1 MEDRMRPPRNLSGW
15 LKVTLPWVLVAGLL
29 LLPAVDSNA
38 NLMRLLFLTAVYST
52 AGLGW
57 NLLGGMAGQVS
68 FGFAVF
74 FGMGAYTTAL
84 LMHAGHSP
92 YFGFVGGAAIAML
105 ASFFIGLP
113 TFRLRGPYFVIA
125 TIGVTEA
132 VRVIMNNLDIT
143 GGASGYR
150 ISEDKPF
157 NPLEHYY
164 TAIVAVALA
173 VLVSA
178 IIAHSKFGL
187 ALRAIKQ
194 DQDAAADLGVNPYT
208 SKLWIHAIA
217 AGLTGIAGGIYARRA
232 GFFYPGDVFAFQT
245 GINILLIP
253 VIGGIGTVWGP
264 VLGGVVFI
272 IVEETISAKY
282 QDFHLLIYG
291 SLLML
296 IVLVEPGGLIQSK
309 RLWIML
315 GKLLIGLFTGTTWK
329 ALFGILRN
337 RLKKTAVPKGTAV
350 EEKM

>member
-1 MEDRMRPPRNLSGW
+1 MEDRMKFPRNLSGW
-15 LKVTLPWVLVAGLL
+15 LRVILPWVLLAALL

-92 YFGFVGGAAIAML
+92 YFGFIGGAAIAML

-150 ISEDKPF
+150 IIEDKPF

-164 TAIVAVALA
+164 TAIAAVALA

-178 IIAHSKFGL
+178 IIANSKFGL

-194 DQDAAADLGVNPYT
+194 DQDAAAAVGVNPYT

-253 VIGGIGTVWGP
+253 VIGGIGTIWGP

-291 SLLML
+291 ALLML

-309 RLWIML
+309 RLWVML
-315 GKLLIGLFTGTTWK
+315 GKLLIGLFTGATWK
-329 ALFGILRN
+329 ALFGILRG
-337 RLKKTAVPKGTAV
+337 RLKKTAVPEGTAH
-350 EEKM
+350 

>member
-1 MEDRMRPPRNLSGW
+1 MEDRVKRPSNLSGW
-15 LKVTLPWVLVAGLL
+15 LRVILPWVLLTALL

-74 FGMGAYTTAL
+74 FGLGSYTTAL

-92 YFGFVGGAAIAML
+92 YFGFIGGAAIAML

-132 VRVIMNNLDIT
+132 VRVIMNNLDVT

-150 ISEDKPF
+150 IIEDKPF

-164 TAIVAVALA
+164 TAIVAAALA
-173 VLVSA
+173 VLVSI
-178 IIAHSKFGL
+178 IIANSKFGL

-194 DQDAAADLGVNPYT
+194 DQDAAADIGVNPYT

-253 VIGGIGTVWGP
+253 VIGGIGTIWGP

-282 QDFHLLIYG
+282 QDFHLMIYG
-291 SLLML
+291 GLLML

-309 RLWIML
+309 RLWVML
-315 GKLLIGLFTGTTWK
+315 GKLLIGLFTGATWK
-329 ALFGILRN
+329 ALFGILRDCVK
-337 RLKKTAVPKGTAV
+337 RLRFSKAQHI
-350 EEKM
+350 EE

>member
-1 MEDRMRPPRNLSGW
+1 MEDRMKLPRNLSGW
-15 LKVTLPWVLVAGLL
+15 LRVILPWGLLAALL

-38 NLMRLLFLTAVYST
+38 NLTRLLFLTAVYST

-92 YFGFVGGAAIAML
+92 YFGFIGGAAIAML

-173 VLVSA
+173 VLVST
-178 IIAHSKFGL
+178 IIANSKFGL

-194 DQDAAADLGVNPYT
+194 DQDAAADVGVNPYT

-253 VIGGIGTVWGP
+253 VIGGIGTIWGP

-291 SLLML
+291 ALLML

-315 GKLLIGLFTGTTWK
+315 GKLLIGLFTGATWK
-329 ALFGILRN
+329 ALFGMLRG
-337 RLKKTAVPKGTAV
+337 RLKRLRFAKAQHI
-350 EEKM
+350 EE

>member
-1 MEDRMRPPRNLSGW
+1 
-15 LKVTLPWVLVAGLL
+15 
-29 LLPAVDSNA
+29 
-38 NLMRLLFLTAVYST
+38 
-52 AGLGW
+52 
-57 NLLGGMAGQVS
+57 
-68 FGFAVF
+68 
-74 FGMGAYTTAL
+74 
-84 LMHAGHSP
+84 MHAGHSP
-92 YFGFVGGAAIAML
+92 YFGFIGGAAIAML

-150 ISEDKPF
+150 ITEDKPF
-157 NPLEHYY
+157 SALEHYY
-164 TAIVAVALA
+164 TAIVAAALA
-173 VLVSA
+173 VLVSTM
-178 IIAHSKFGL
+178 IANSKFGL

-253 VIGGIGTVWGP
+253 VIGGIGTIWGP
-264 VLGGVVFI
+264 VLGGVIFI

-291 SLLML
+291 ALLML

-315 GKLLIGLFTGTTWK
+315 GKWLIGLFTGTTWK
-329 ALFGILRN
+329 ALFGILRD
-337 RLKKTAVPKGTAV
+337 RLKKTAVPEGTAP
-350 EEKM
+350 

>member
-1 MEDRMRPPRNLSGW
+1 MEDRMKFPRNLSGW
-15 LKVTLPWVLVAGLL
+15 LRVILPWVLLAALL

-92 YFGFVGGAAIAML
+92 YFGFIGGAAIAML

-173 VLVSA
+173 VLVST
-178 IIAHSKFGL
+178 IIANSKFGL

-194 DQDAAADLGVNPYT
+194 DQDAAADVGVNPYT

-253 VIGGIGTVWGP
+253 VIGGIGTIWGP

-291 SLLML
+291 ALLML

-309 RLWIML
+309 RLWVML
-315 GKLLIGLFTGTTWK
+315 GKLLIGLFTGATWK
-329 ALFGILRN
+329 ALFGILRG
-337 RLKKTAVPKGTAV
+337 RLKKTAVPEGTAH
-350 EEKM
+350 

>member
-1 MEDRMRPPRNLSGW
+1 MKFPRNLSGW
-15 LKVTLPWVLVAGLL
+15 LRVVLPWVLLAALL
-29 LLPAVDSNA
+29 FLPAVDSNA

-92 YFGFVGGAAIAML
+92 YFGFIGGAAIAML

-150 ISEDKPF
+150 IIEDKPF

-173 VLVSA
+173 VLVST
-178 IIAHSKFGL
+178 IIANSKFGL

-194 DQDAAADLGVNPYT
+194 DQDAAADVGVNPYT

-253 VIGGIGTVWGP
+253 VIGGIGTIWGP

-291 SLLML
+291 ALLML

-309 RLWIML
+309 RLWVML
-315 GKLLIGLFTGTTWK
+315 GKLLIGLFTGATWK
-329 ALFGILRN
+329 ALFGILRG
-337 RLKKTAVPKGTAV
+337 RLKKTAVPEGTAH
-350 EEKM
+350 

>member
-1 MEDRMRPPRNLSGW
+1 MEDRMKLPQNLTGW
-15 LKVTLPWVLVAGLL
+15 LRVILPWVLLAALL

-92 YFGFVGGAAIAML
+92 YFGFIGGAAIAML

-173 VLVSA
+173 VLVST

-194 DQDAAADLGVNPYT
+194 DQDAAADVGVNPYT

-253 VIGGIGTVWGP
+253 VIGGIGTIWGP

-315 GKLLIGLFTGTTWK
+315 GKLLIGLFTGSTWK
-329 ALFGILRN
+329 ALFGMLRGR
-337 RLKKTAVPKGTAV
+337 RLAKAQHSG
-350 EEKM
+350 E

>member
-1 MEDRMRPPRNLSGW
+1 MEDRMKRPSNISGW
-15 LKVTLPWVLVAGLL
+15 LKVVLPWLLFLILL
-29 LLPAVDSNA
+29 LLPVAHPGD
-38 NLMRLLFLTAVYST
+38 NLIRLLFLTAVYST

-74 FGMGAYTTAL
+74 FGLGAYTTAL
-84 LMHAGHSP
+84 LMQYGHSP
-92 YFGFVGGAAIAML
+92 YFGFIGGAAIAML

-132 VRVIMNNLDIT
+132 VRVIMNNLEIT

-150 ISEDKPF
+150 IIEDKPF

-164 TAIVAVALA
+164 TAIIAVAIA
-173 VLVSA
+173 VLVSTL
-178 IIAHSKFGL
+178 IANSKFGL

-253 VIGGIGTVWGP
+253 VIGGIGTIWGP
-264 VLGGVVFI
+264 VFGGVIFI

-282 QDFHLLIYG
+282 QDFHLMIYG
-291 SLLML
+291 ALLML
-296 IVLVEPGGLIQSK
+296 IVLVEPGGLIKSK
-309 RLWIML
+309 HLWVTL
-315 GKLLIGLFTGTTWK
+315 GKLLLGLFTGETWK
-329 ALFGILRN
+329 TLFEIFLDLRKKL
-337 RLKKTAVPKGTAV
+337 RLMKAQHS
-350 EEKM
+350 EE